1 MFPHFKSVM
10 RRPLRLILLVLLLG
24 AVSFGFTARAVE
36 YLVVT
41 RAVGEL
47 SEYYQS
53 IGYLS
58 SSDGDV
64 TQGAKLLAESDL
76 VAINDVQRYCSGT
89 LNGIYNSD
97 LDGKTST
104 KGYNVAEVLIWG
116 ELMDKKHYVPEATS
130 TLIPEYY
137 SLRFRVVERLCGYPD
152 YAPEDEY
159 ITVTYYP
166 DHNDTDWSAAFD
178 ALLPSQVYGVR
189 AYYPGEGEYASHL
202 SLRQAV
208 PEGEWFLSQG
218 DPRMDDL
225 VEADAVQEINRHR
238 ITLNSTKDMSALPFT
253 QEVNRDGYLVEGR
266 WLNSADNENSNP
278 ACVILQDF
286 AEARGL
292 GVGDTLTIT
301 LHDEQMSYG
310 YYPEGTAIEDI
321 ESSNI
326 TTTFTIVGI
335 FNRTIFSEGYTSA
348 SYRSLTVYIP
358 DSCMPAE
365 YESAVTS
372 FQNGTIFES
381 GYSFVLIE
389 PDAEDEFMQQYRS
402 QLESMG
408 YTITMI
414 ENGWSEFSTS
424 AQPICQSARYSAV
437 IFAIVQI
444 MALILVSFLYRRQH
458 RREFAIAR
466 ALGIPATRATAWH
479 LLPVT
484 LMGAVGIGVG
494 SLLAWRYA
502 LGQVQVTLSALVR
515 DDQNVNASL
524 PIWILVIIMV
534 CSLVLLIMVV
544 LLGYMALSH
553 HSVLD
558 ILHEAHKTQR
568 PQNTPR
574 TTETT
579 PTDAVMPLIQAEK
592 PASAPPSAVPAAANG
607 TSGLVR
613 FMRRYACRSKGTTLL
628 LLVVSII
635 FILALGWIQKA
646 ILQTDQRINE
656 MYSNVSV
663 EAELLRSVSGS
674 YTSDPGF
681 ISGATVDAIV
691 ATDFV
696 KENRSVAATT
706 DAGLS
711 KIDGQGSL
719 FTNFTLC
726 GITNTD
732 MVNQKLSSGMMVA
745 GGDGVITYLNGW
757 DDSMFEKDYGNAE
770 WYPIVVSEMMLERL
784 NVNLDDQLILSA
796 GSRAVTAI
804 IKGSYTGQFNGLGN
818 LTGEAV
824 LMPLSLMQ
832 ELYGDNL
839 YYSVAD
845 FVLDPSLNRNL
856 EAFRTTAEQ
865 VIADDTKSLLSLNLV
880 IWDEELRTV
889 VQPMEKN
896 LTLMQVLYPIAQTV
910 AFFVAGVVA
919 LLLLLQEAKTAA
931 ILRVLGIPT
940 RTVQR
945 MLGTEL
951 LILGVI
957 GVFMG
962 MLVVLLLGK
971 WSMQL
976 LLCAAIYILGLAVGT
991 MVGCMA
997 ITKKKPLELLQVK
1010 E

>member
-1 MFPHFKSVM
+1 MFPHFKSVV

-41 RAVGEL
+41 RAVDEL
-47 SEYYQS
+47 SEYYQA
-53 IGYLS
+53 IGTLS

-104 KGYNVAEVLIWG
+104 KGYNVAEVLVWG
-116 ELMDKKHYVPEATS
+116 ELIDKRHEVPGATS
-130 TLIPEYY
+130 TANQEYY
-137 SLRFRVVERLCGYPD
+137 SLRFRVVERLYGYPD
-152 YAPEDEY
+152 YAPQGED

-166 DHNDTDWSAAFD
+166 DDKDTDWATAFD
-178 ALLPSQVYGVR
+178 GLQTNQVYGVR
-189 AYYPGEGEYASHL
+189 AYYSGEGEYTSHL
-202 SLRQAV
+202 LLRRAV
-208 PEGEWFLSQG
+208 PAGEWFLSQG
-218 DPRMDDL
+218 DARMDDL

-253 QEVNRDGYLVEGR
+253 QEINRDGYLVDGR

-278 ACVILQDF
+278 VCVILQDF

-310 YYPEGTAIEDI
+310 YYPKGTAMEDI

-365 YESAVTS
+365 YDAEVTS

-381 GYSFVLIE
+381 GYSFVLVE
-389 PDAEDEFMQQYRS
+389 PDAEDAFMQQYRS
-402 QLESMG
+402 ELESMG

-414 ENGWSEFSTS
+414 ENGWSEFSAS

-466 ALGIPATRATAWH
+466 ALGIPATRAIAWH

-484 LMGAVGIGVG
+484 LMGAVGIGAG

-502 LGQVQVTLSALVR
+502 LGQVQVTLSALLR
-515 DDQNVNASL
+515 DGQNVNASL

-534 CSLVLLIMVV
+534 SSLAMLIMAVLLE
-544 LLGYMALSH
+544 YMALSH

-558 ILHEAHKTQR
+558 VLHEAHKTQR

-574 TTETT
+574 TTETM
-579 PTDAVMPLIQAEK
+579 PKDAVISLIQAEQ
-592 PASAPPSAVPAAANG
+592 PASVPPSAVPAAANG

-628 LLVVSII
+628 LLVVSSI

-656 MYSNVSV
+656 LYRNVSV

-681 ISGATVDAIV
+681 ISGTTVDAII
-691 ATDFV
+691 ATGFV
-696 KENRSVAATT
+696 KENHSVAATT

-711 KIDGQGSL
+711 KIGGQGSL

-732 MVNQKLSSGMMVA
+732 MLNQELSSGLMVA
-745 GGDGVITYLNGW
+745 GGDGVITYLRGW
-757 DDSMFEKDYGNAE
+757 DDSMFGKDYGTVE
-770 WYPIVVSEMMLERL
+770 WYPIVISEMMMEQL
-784 NVNLDDQLILSA
+784 NADLDDQLILSV

-804 IKGSYTGQFNGLGN
+804 IKGSYTGQFNGLGHLN
-818 LTGEAV
+818 GEAV
-824 LMPLSLMQ
+824 LMPLSLMK
-832 ELYGDNL
+832 ELYEDDL
-839 YYSVAD
+839 YYSIAN

-865 VIADDTKSLLSLNLV
+865 ITADDTKSLLSLNLV
-880 IWDEELRTV
+880 TWDEELRTV

-896 LTLMQVLYPIAQTV
+896 LTLMQVLYPIAQAV
-910 AFFVAGVVA
+910 AFFAAGVVA

-945 MLGTEL
+945 MLGSEL

-962 MLVVLLLGK
+962 ILVVLLLGK

-991 MVGCMA
+991 VVGCMA

-1010 E
+1010 